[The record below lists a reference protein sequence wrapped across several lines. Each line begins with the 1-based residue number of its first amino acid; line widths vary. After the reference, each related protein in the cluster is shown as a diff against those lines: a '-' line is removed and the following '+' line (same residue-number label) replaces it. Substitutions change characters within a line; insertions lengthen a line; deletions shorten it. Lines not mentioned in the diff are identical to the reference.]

1 MQLVK
6 YIYVNFNETSITS
19 DQGKKE
25 RKKKKRIGKRGRLT
39 IVFKPG
45 PVQGPGSGFW
55 PGHRVLTGSAGWIP
69 ILKKIQ
75 NGIVLVK
82 NKYKSQRVSFLIIMF
97 AKLHLF

>member
-25 RKKKKRIGKRGRLT
+25 RKKKRIGKRGRLT

-45 PVQGPGSGFW
+45 PVQGPGSGF
-55 PGHRVLTGSAGWIP
+55 
-69 ILKKIQ
+69 
-75 NGIVLVK
+75 
-82 NKYKSQRVSFLIIMF
+82 
-97 AKLHLF
+97 